1 MLEIRL
7 RAIGG
12 TGDVSCAIASGKV
25 YCWGMNN
32 MGQLGFG
39 IPGSP

>member
-1 MLEIRL
+1 
-7 RAIGG
+7 
-12 TGDVSCAIASGKV
+12 
-25 YCWGMNN
+25 MNN